1 MSMATSSD
9 DNIIEV
15 KGLILESAAVGE
27 ADRRIEIL
35 TKERGRISAFVQNAR
50 RVNKSGNLMATASP
64 FVFGTFRIYEGSKA
78 NRLREAIPENYF
90 TDLKKDYIG
99 TCYGYYF
106 MEILKYVTRENADAS
121 AELILA
127 YQSLR
132 ALQSSNFDNR
142 LVRAVFELKIIMLA
156 GEYPGPDPAVQYLPA
171 TLYTLD
177 YIWRTPVVKLFSFGV
192 KEEVLEELAAFSSH
206 LMKKTFKH
214 QFISLQVLDV
224 ISK

>member
-1 MSMATSSD
+1 MATGSD

-27 ADRRIEIL
+27 ADRRVEIL

-78 NRLREAIPENYF
+78 NRLREVIPENYF
-90 TDLKKDYIG
+90 TDLKKDYVA

-106 MEILKYVTRENADAS
+106 MELLKYVTRENADAS

-132 ALQSSNFDNR
+132 ALESASFDNR
-142 LVRAVFELKIIMLA
+142 LVRCIFELKMIMLE
-156 GEYPGPDPAVQYLPA
+156 GEYPGPERGVDYRPA
-171 TLYTLD
+171 TLYTLE
-177 YIWRTPVVKLFSFGV
+177 YLWRTPVVKLFSFSV
-192 KEEVLEELAAFSSH
+192 TEDVLQELIAFSNH
-206 LMKKTFKH
+206 LVRKTFRH
-214 QFISLQVLDV
+214 EFVSLQVLDV
-224 ISK
+224 ISRQ